1 VFAAITVVA
10 VGMATVLLASAN
22 ADVVQKGGIR
32 VTFGGELTPHTLPRS
47 GAAPVK
53 VTVEAKIASA
63 GGKTPPQLRR
73 MTIAINHNG
82 HFEPKGL
89 PVCTMREVQP
99 TTTED
104 AMAACGESLVG
115 EGSFS
120 AKVLFAEQAPFPST
134 GKVLAFNGV
143 VDGKPA
149 ILAHVYGTK
158 PVPTSF
164 TLPFVLTHG
173 TGEFGTVLSASI
185 PQATGTAGYI
195 TGLSMKLGR
204 TFSVNG
210 RPRSYLSAGCPAPKG
225 FPGATFPFA
234 KASFAFAGRTL
245 SSTLT
250 RSCGAR
256 G

>member
-1 VFAAITVVA
+1 MNENVDPA
-10 VGMATVLLASAN
+10 
-22 ADVVQKGGIR
+22 
-32 VTFGGELTPHTLPRS
+32 
-47 GAAPVK
+47 
-53 VTVEAKIASA
+53 
-63 GGKTPPQLRR
+63 
-73 MTIAINHNG
+73 
-82 HFEPKGL
+82 
-89 PVCTMREVQP
+89 TMREVQP

-115 EGSFS
+115 EGSFE
-120 AKVLFAEQAPFPST
+120 AKVLFAEQAPFPSA

-143 VDGKPA
+143 VDGRPA

-164 TLPFVLTHG
+164 TLPFVLTHAR
-173 TGEFGTVLSASI
+173 GEFGTVLSASI
-185 PQATGTAGYI
+185 PQATGSAGYI

-204 TFSVNG
+204 TFSVGG
-210 RPRSYLSAGCPAPKG
+210 RTRSYLSAGCPAPKG
-225 FPGATFPFA
+225 FPGASFPFA
-234 KASFAFAGRTL
+234 RASFAFAGRTL